1 MRLHALKRTYG
12 PVLADFPACFFSTGQ
27 IANPATPRADTSGVR
42 AQATAPASGAAPGGD
57 AVPCPGGSAASA
69 ASEVR
74 AQATAPASGAAPG
87 PSGAVPCSGGSAA
100 SAASE
105 VRAQATAPSSDA
117 VPGGDAVPCPGG
129 STASAASEVCAQ
141 ATAPASGAAPGPSG
155 AVPSPGGSVA
165 SAACEVRVQA
175 TAPSSGA
182 EPDSGCRAA
191 STTSGAVPCANAIGA
206 HLAKTSSAA
215 RVADS
220 LDEAA
225 PDTGSDGLCL
235 LSGGEEDDD
244 RSPAS
249 SLTESSIE
257 DSGGITCRRPMNS
270 EDAIRAV
277 DSLFASVKKADIRQE
292 LGKPHTNAGEI
303 LPAGVDSLIDSI
315 GYIDDQDIFLDV
327 GCGLGNVL
335 VQFALQTLVSKCY
348 GIEMREEVLFHGL
361 QLMDET
367 PSLRDYCGKVSMVCA
382 EASTI
387 QLAFERP
394 YSQATIILANHR
406 LFEAHVKSHVEEQL
420 GLHDS
425 ARVLIL
431 GEEVCPRHHAS
442 CRSTF
447 CARWHSWKV
456 ISVPVSWTLRAD
468 LWIYRRKTN

>member
-1 MRLHALKRTYG
+1 MRTTFTVAQDRKLVQLAVVYERRGTRISWSDVRRRMRTNQHTTTELRMRLHALKRTYG
-12 PVLADFPACFFSTGQ
+12 PVLADFPACFFS
-27 IANPATPRADTSGVR
+27 
-42 AQATAPASGAAPGGD
+42 
-57 AVPCPGGSAASA
+57 
-69 ASEVR
+69 
-74 AQATAPASGAAPG
+74 
-87 PSGAVPCSGGSAA
+87 
-100 SAASE
+100 
-105 VRAQATAPSSDA
+105 
-117 VPGGDAVPCPGG
+117 
-129 STASAASEVCAQ
+129 
-141 ATAPASGAAPGPSG
+141 
-155 AVPSPGGSVA
+155 
-165 SAACEVRVQA
+165 
-175 TAPSSGA
+175 
-182 EPDSGCRAA
+182 
-191 STTSGAVPCANAIGA
+191 
-206 HLAKTSSAA
+206 
-215 RVADS
+215 
-220 LDEAA
+220 
-225 PDTGSDGLCL
+225 
-235 LSGGEEDDD
+235 
-244 RSPAS
+244 
-249 SLTESSIE
+249 TESSIE

-348 GIEMREEVLFHGL
+348 GIEVREE
-361 QLMDET
+361 
-367 PSLRDYCGKVSMVCA
+367 VSMVCA

>member
-1 MRLHALKRTYG
+1 MSDGGREYRGLMMRTNQHTTTELRMRLHALKRTYG

-42 AQATAPASGAAPGGD
+42 AQAPAPSSDAAPGGD
-57 AVPCPGGSAASA
+57 AVPCSGGSAASA

-87 PSGAVPCSGGSAA
+87 PSGAVPCPGGSAA

-105 VRAQATAPSSDA
+105 VRAQATAPA
-117 VPGGDAVPCPGG
+117 
-129 STASAASEVCAQ
+129 
-141 ATAPASGAAPGPSG
+141 SG
-155 AVPSPGGSVA
+155 AVPCSGGSAA
-165 SAACEVRVQA
+165 SAACEVGVQA

-244 RSPAS
+244 RLPAS

-348 GIEMREEVLFHGL
+348 GIEVREEVLFHGL

>member
-1 MRLHALKRTYG
+1 MRLHALKRTHG
-12 PVLADFPACFFSTGQ
+12 PVLADFPACFFSTGR
-27 IANPATPRADTSGVR
+27 IVNTATPRGDTSGAR
-42 AQATAPASGAAPGGD
+42 AQATAPSSGAAPGSSD
-57 AVPCPGGSAASA
+57 TAPCSGSSVASA

-74 AQATAPASGAAPG
+74 AQATASSSGAVPG

-100 SAASE
+100 S
-105 VRAQATAPSSDA
+105 
-117 VPGGDAVPCPGG
+117 
-129 STASAASEVCAQ
+129 
-141 ATAPASGAAPGPSG
+141 
-155 AVPSPGGSVA
+155 
-165 SAACEVRVQA
+165 
-175 TAPSSGA
+175 
-182 EPDSGCRAA
+182 
-191 STTSGAVPCANAIGA
+191 TTSGAVPRADATGA
-206 HLAKTSSAA
+206 HLEKTSSAA
-215 RVADS
+215 PVADS
-220 LDEAA
+220 IDEAA

-235 LSGGEEDDD
+235 LSDSEGDDD

-257 DSGGITCRRPMNS
+257 DGGGITCRSPMNG

-277 DSLFASVKKADIRQE
+277 DSLFASVKKADNRQE

-315 GYIDDQDIFLDV
+315 GDINDQDIFLDV

-348 GIEMREEVLFHGL
+348 GIEMREEVLIHGL

-367 PSLRDYCGKVSMVCA
+367 PSLRDYCGKVGIVCA

-394 YSQATIILANHR
+394 YSQATIILAYYR

-442 CRSTF
+442 CRSAF

-456 ISVPVSWTLRAD
+456 TSVPVSWTLRAD
-468 LWIYRRKTN
+468 FWIYRRKTS

>member
-1 MRLHALKRTYG
+1 MRTTFTVAQDRKLVQLAVVYERRGTRISWSDVRRRMRTNQHTTTELRMRLHALKRTYG
-12 PVLADFPACFFSTGQ
+12 PVLADFPACFFST
-27 IANPATPRADTSGVR
+27 
-42 AQATAPASGAAPGGD
+42 
-57 AVPCPGGSAASA
+57 
-69 ASEVR
+69 
-74 AQATAPASGAAPG
+74 
-87 PSGAVPCSGGSAA
+87 
-100 SAASE
+100 
-105 VRAQATAPSSDA
+105 
-117 VPGGDAVPCPGG
+117 
-129 STASAASEVCAQ
+129 
-141 ATAPASGAAPGPSG
+141 
-155 AVPSPGGSVA
+155 
-165 SAACEVRVQA
+165 
-175 TAPSSGA
+175 
-182 EPDSGCRAA
+182 
-191 STTSGAVPCANAIGA
+191 
-206 HLAKTSSAA
+206 
-215 RVADS
+215 
-220 LDEAA
+220 
-225 PDTGSDGLCL
+225 
-235 LSGGEEDDD
+235 
-244 RSPAS
+244 
-249 SLTESSIE
+249 ESSIE
-257 DSGGITCRRPMNS
+257 DSGGITCRSPMNS

-348 GIEMREEVLFHGL
+348 GIEVREEVLFHGL

-394 YSQATIILANHR
+394 YSQATIILANYR
-406 LFEAHVKSHVEEQL
+406 LFEVHVKSHVEEQL

-442 CRSTF
+442 CRSAF